1 VADNLFSP
9 SWYRVANLKPRMRM
23 HTTIYRHEYRGKV
36 WHILQ
41 DPAGGRSHRFT
52 PAAYRFIG
60 LMDGKRTVEE
70 LWQNLHTQAGDDAPT
85 QDEVIRMLG
94 QLHAADA
101 LICDV
106 PPDSLEVFR
115 RFQRNER
122 MRWKQRIWT
131 PLAIR
136 IPLIDPDRFLDRTLP
151 YVKWIFSVYGAV
163 AWVMIVGIAAILV
176 GVYWSELTDNIVDRA
191 LTPGN
196 LIVLWF
202 VYPVVK
208 ALHELGHG
216 YAIKKFGGEVHEMG
230 IMFLV
235 LVPVPYVDATAA
247 SGFRQKHQRMLV
259 GAAGILVELFFGA
272 LALFVWLSVESG
284 TVHAVAYNVMLIS
297 GVSTILFN
305 GNPLLRFDGYYVLA
319 DALEIP
325 NLGTRSNKYLGY
337 LIQRYVFKMK
347 DAESPANVTGERVWF
362 VLYGIAAFIYRIFI
376 MFAIILYIGTRFFAV
391 GVLLAMWSFTT
402 MVVVPVSKQL
412 KFLFTSP
419 KLRRNR
425 GRSVGLSALTLI
437 VVLGILFVLPA
448 PFWTRTE
455 GVTWPAESSQV
466 RASVDGFIVRLAV
479 PAGSEVRKGQEI
491 IVTRDA
497 FMDARVQLLEANKK
511 ELENQL
517 RAARTVDRVRTE
529 VIREALAAAD
539 AALDL
544 AKVKMADLV
553 IYSPRDGIL
562 VVPQEQDLPDRFVRQ
577 GQLLGYVI
585 QPSDPVTLR
594 VAVSQDEIGLV
605 REEVR
610 GVSVMPAQWGAGSFP
625 AVVRREVPG
634 GTTQLPTAALGLAG
648 GGRFAVDPRDSS
660 GRATLERVFELEVD
674 LPAEVETDYLG
685 RRMYV
690 RLDHGYKAAGLQ
702 MYMALRQLFLR
713 QFGV

>member
-1 VADNLFSP
+1 
-9 SWYRVANLKPRMRM
+9 MRM
-23 HTTIYRHEYRGKV
+23 HTTIHRHEYRGKV

-41 DPAGGRSHRFT
+41 DPAGGRSHRFS
-52 PAAYRFIG
+52 PAAYGFIG

-70 LWQNLHTQAGDDAPT
+70 LWQNLNTQAGDDAPT
-85 QDEVIRMLG
+85 QDEVIRLLG

-136 IPLIDPDRFLDRTLP
+136 IPLIDPERFLIRTFP
-151 YVKWIFSVYGAV
+151 YLKWIFSTYGAV
-163 AWVMIVGIAAILV
+163 AWFLVVGTAVILA

-191 LTPGN
+191 LTPAN
-196 LIVLWF
+196 LLVLWF

-216 YAIKKFGGEVHEMG
+216 YAITKYGGEVHEMG

-235 LVPVPYVDATAA
+235 LVPVPYVDATSA
-247 SGFRQKHQRMLV
+247 SGFREKRQRMLV
-259 GAAGILVELFFGA
+259 GAAGILVELFLGA

-297 GVSTILFN
+297 GVSTLLFN

-325 NLGTRSNKYLGY
+325 NLGTRANKYLGY
-337 LIQRYVFKMK
+337 LVQRYLFNMK
-347 DAESPANVTGERVWF
+347 DADSPANVTGERFWF
-362 VLYGIAAFIYRIFI
+362 VVYGIAAFIYRVFI
-376 MFAIILYIGTRFFAV
+376 MFAIILYIGSRFFAV
-391 GVLLAMWSFTT
+391 GVMLAIWSFTT
-402 MVVVPVSKQL
+402 MVVIPVSKQL
-412 KFLFTSP
+412 SFLFTSP

-425 GRSVGLSALTLI
+425 GRSVGISALMLI
-437 VVLGILFVLPA
+437 VILGVLFILPA

-455 GVTWPAESSQV
+455 GVTWPSESSHV
-466 RASVDGFIVRLAV
+466 RAAVDGFIVRLIV
-479 PAGSEVRKGQEI
+479 PPGSEVRRGQEI
-491 IVTRDA
+491 IATRDA
-497 FMDARVQLLEANKK
+497 LMEARVRLLEANKK

-517 RAARTVDRVRTE
+517 RAARTIDRVRTE

-544 AKVKMADLV
+544 ARAKLADLV
-553 IYSPRDGIL
+553 IRSPRDGIL
-562 VVPQEQDLPDRFVRQ
+562 IVPQEQDLPDRFIRQ

-585 QPSDPVTLR
+585 QSSDPVTLR

-605 REEVR
+605 RERVH
-610 GVSVMPAQWGAGSFP
+610 GVSVMPAAWGASSFP
-625 AVVRREVPG
+625 AIIRREVPG

-648 GGRFAVDPRDSS
+648 GGRFAIDPRDST
-660 GRATLERVFELEVD
+660 GRATLERVFELEID
-674 LPAEVETDYLG
+674 LPEQVETDFLG

-690 RLDHGYKAAGLQ
+690 RFDHGYKAVGLQ